1 MRSLFL
7 LLVVLFL
14 AFIKKNRDGSNFY
27 VNLDDKIILCKDIS
41 ICKLR
46 SFIKL
51 GYRINII

>member
-41 ICKLR
+41 IRKLR

>member
-27 VNLDDKIILCKDIS
+27 VNFDDKNILCKDIS
-41 ICKLR
+41 VCKLR

-51 GYRINII
+51 GYKINII